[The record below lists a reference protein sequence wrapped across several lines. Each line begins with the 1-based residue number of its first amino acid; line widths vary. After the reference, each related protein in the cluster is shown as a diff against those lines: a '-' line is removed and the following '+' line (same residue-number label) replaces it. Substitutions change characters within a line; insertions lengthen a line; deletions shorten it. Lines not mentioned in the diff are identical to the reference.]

1 MSGTSI
7 DHTAAIIVFLAAMI
21 IFIGLFSQTIDTAIS
36 YQQHNTLSTKTSDLL
51 DNLLLNPGAPHQTWG
66 QLDDVSSLTGLG
78 IQDPEFIQYQLSP
91 FSSMRLYPSTG
102 RVVNYV
108 GQAFCNETTPLGGAL
123 LVPSNQ
129 VINYSQA
136 LKIMGINGTYGFSL
150 SLSPTVE
157 VSVSEASHN
166 PLAVSITA
174 KGPGFPLSNASV
186 TYCLITSTGYNPPTN
201 PTLSVAYGI
210 ASTDLTGS
218 AYLDLHSYNVDQKPY
233 FIIVRVS
240 LSGLSGVG
248 YFGNTYNA
256 TSVLPIVTSFQTRTI
271 LLTHSYGINNQGYD
285 GNLTYTAIFLRAK
298 DMLQTTINNGNADS
312 EGMLYCNGTFPLKS
326 SVINIDP
333 DINGILVVAFS
344 KSASE
349 TGMTV
354 MPWGLSSLG
363 FSATFG
369 GQFTN
374 RDWVSTDMRQVL
386 IDDMPYQAKLALWSS
401 SNEGV
406 IG

>member
-51 DNLLLNPGAPHQTWG
+51 DNLLLNPGAPDQTWG
-66 QLDDVSSLTGLG
+66 QLDDISTLTSLGV
-78 IQDPEFIQYQLSP
+78 QDPEFIQYQLSP

-102 RVVNYV
+102 SVVNY
-108 GQAFCNETTPLGGAL
+108 GQAFCNETTALGGAL
-123 LVPSNQ
+123 FVPSNQ
-129 VINYSQA
+129 IVSYSQA
-136 LKIMGINGTYGFSL
+136 AKMMGINGTYGFSL

-157 VSVSEASHN
+157 VSVSETSHN
-166 PLAVSITA
+166 PLAISIIA

-186 TYCLITSTGYNPPTN
+186 TYCLITSTGYNPPMN
-201 PTLSVAYGI
+201 PTLNLYYGSN
-210 ASTDLTGS
+210 STDLTGS
-218 AYLDLHSYNVDQKPY
+218 AFLDLHSYNVDQKPY

-248 YFGNTYNA
+248 YFGNTYTE
-256 TSVLPIVTSFQTRTI
+256 TSVLPIITSFETSTI
-271 LLTHSYGINNQGYD
+271 LLTHSYGISNQGYY

-298 DMLQTTINNGNADS
+298 DMIQTTINNGDADS
-312 EGMLYCNGTFPLKS
+312 KGMLYCNGTSPS
-326 SVINIDP
+326 ECNVINIDP

-349 TGMTV
+349 TGITI

-374 RDWVSTDMRQVL
+374 RDWVSTDIRQVL
-386 IDDMPYQAKLALWSS
+386 IDNMPYQAKLALWSS
-401 SNEGV
+401 SSEGV
-406 IG
+406 TG

>member
-21 IFIGLFSQTIDTAIS
+21 IFIGLFSQTIDTAVS

-51 DNLLLNPGAPHQTWG
+51 DNLLLNPGAPNQTWGG

-91 FSSMRLYPSTG
+91 FSSMRLHPSTG
-102 RVVNYV
+102 SVVNYV
-108 GQAFCNETTPLGGAL
+108 GQAFCNETTALGGAL

-136 LKIMGINGTYGFSL
+136 SKMMGINGTYGFSL

-157 VSVSEASHN
+157 VSVHETSHN

-174 KGPGFPLSNASV
+174 RGPGFPLSNASV
-186 TYCLITSTGYNPPTN
+186 TYCLITSTGYNPPTY
-201 PTLSVAYGI
+201 PTLNVNYGI

-218 AYLDLHSYNVDQKPY
+218 AYLDLQSYNVNQKPY
-233 FIIVRVS
+233 FIIVRAS

-248 YFGNTYNA
+248 YFGSTYNE
-256 TSVLPIVTSFQTRTI
+256 TSVLPIITSFQTRTI
-271 LLTHSYGINNQGYD
+271 LLTHSYGIDNQGYD

-298 DMLQTTINNGNADS
+298 DMMQTTINNGDVDAI
-312 EGMLYCNGTFPLKS
+312 GILNGTSPL
-326 SVINIDP
+326 SVLNIDP

-349 TGMTV
+349 TGITI

-363 FSATFG
+363 FSATLG

-386 IDDMPYQAKLALWSS
+386 IDGMPYQAKLALWSS
-401 SNEGV
+401 SSEGV
-406 IG
+406 TG